1 MVTIGIRELKQ
12 QVSEVLRMV
21 RETGREV
28 QITHRGKVIA
38 LIVPANRAANAQE
51 ESRAWEELD
60 QVAGEISARWPA
72 GVSAAQAVSE
82 ARR

>member
-1 MVTIGIRELKQ
+1 MLTIGIRELKQ
-12 QVSEVLRMV
+12 QVSEVLRRV
-21 RETGREV
+21 RESGCEV
-28 QITHRGKVIA
+28 QITYHGKVIA
-38 LIVPANRAANAQE
+38 LIVPANRAAGALE

-60 QVAGEISARWPA
+60 QVAEAISARWPA

>member
-1 MVTIGIRELKQ
+1 MLTIGIRELKQ
-12 QVSEVLRMV
+12 QVSEVLRRV
-21 RETGREV
+21 RESGCEV
-28 QITHRGKVIA
+28 QITYRGKVIA

-60 QVAGEISARWPA
+60 RAAEAISARWPA

>member
-1 MVTIGIRELKQ
+1 MLTIGIRELKQ

-28 QITHRGKVIA
+28 QITYRGKVIA
-38 LIVPANRAANAQE
+38 LIVPAHRAASALE
-51 ESRAWEELD
+51 ESRAWKELD
-60 QVAGEISARWPA
+60 QVAEEISARWPA

>member
-1 MVTIGIRELKQ
+1 MVTIGIRELKGQ
-12 QVSEVLRMV
+12 ISEVLRMV

-28 QITHRGKVIA
+28 QITNRGKVIA
-38 LIVPANRAANAQE
+38 LIVPANRAADPLE
-51 ESRAWEELD
+51 ESRAWDELD
-60 QVAGEISARWPA
+60 QVAQDISARWPA